1 MKILALDT
9 STPYCSLA
17 LWLDGEILCREAEV
31 GQRHAELI
39 LPQLA
44 ELLAAGGVS
53 LRQLDG
59 IAYGEGPGSFTGLRI
74 ACGVAQGLSLGADLP
89 VAGISTLLALAEGAQ
104 AEQVIA
110 CLDARMGE
118 VYHGI
123 YQRRDGDWQTV
134 SPPGLYHPG
143 DAPLVSGAAW
153 VGCGSGFAM
162 AGGDLHRRYA
172 GALQRVAA
180 TLFPSARFIAPLA
193 APVFAAGAG
202 RDAATA
208 VPVYLRD
215 KVALK
220 TCERSP
226 HG

>member
-1 MKILALDT
+1 MGYAGRVIDT
-9 STPYCSLA
+9 HCHLTY
-17 LWLDGEILCREAEV
+17 DG
-31 GQRHAELI
+31 
-39 LPQLA
+39 LA
-44 ELLAAGGVS
+44 ERVE
-53 LRQLDG
+53 R
-59 IAYGEGPGSFTGLRI
+59 
-74 ACGVAQGLSLGADLP
+74 
-89 VAGISTLLALAEGAQ
+89 
-104 AEQVIA
+104 VIA

-123 YQRRDGDWQTV
+123 YQRRNGDWQTV
-134 SPPGLYHPG
+134 SPPGLYRPG
-143 DAPLVSGAAW
+143 DAPLAPGGEW

-162 AGGDLHRRYA
+162 ADGGLQRRYE

-180 TLFPSARFIAPLA
+180 ALFPSARFIAPLA

-220 TCERSP
+220 THERPS